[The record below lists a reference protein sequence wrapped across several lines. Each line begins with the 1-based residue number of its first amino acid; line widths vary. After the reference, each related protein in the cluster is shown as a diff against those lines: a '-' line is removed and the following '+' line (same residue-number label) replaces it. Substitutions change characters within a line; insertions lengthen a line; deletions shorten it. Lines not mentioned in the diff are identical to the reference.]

1 MKLLLISE
9 FYYPRIGG
17 AETVVRMIGEH
28 FARLGWDVHVVTGG
42 REENREEINGVTV
55 HRVSVSGN
63 LVKGIKGD
71 VEKTKARILQLQP
84 DVTFVYAMQT
94 WGSDLF
100 VGDSGF
106 LRNSSR
112 VVVAPCGLSALSS
125 VVRRIVYWRYL
136 RTIKRVADRFDH
148 YVFHTRQGNDF
159 RYLANALH
167 DNYSI
172 IPNAVPS
179 DVLRWSR
186 ESAMEYLKQQG
197 LAHLLNHKIVLN
209 VSNHYRIK
217 GHRRLVRIFDSAFP
231 EDYRLVI
238 AGTVP
243 EGGQGCYEECA
254 RTVAASRNKVLID
267 GSDRFTVLSLY
278 KIARL
283 FLLSSSVEYFPL
295 VLLEAQG
302 SRLPFL
308 SMPVGNVSE
317 LEGGIVLSPQKITRT
332 VVSSLLDDEAALQSV
347 AERGYRQA
355 TEFYSETK
363 VMREYEKLF
372 TGMLMRHG

>member
-9 FYYPRIGG
+9 FYYPKIGG

-28 FARLGWDVHVVTGG
+28 FARLGWEVHVVTGG

-55 HRVSVSGN
+55 HRVPVSGN

-71 VEKTKARILQLQP
+71 IEQLKTRIKRLQP

-100 VGDSGF
+100 VGDSDF
-106 LRNSSR
+106 LRNSTR
-112 VVVAPCGLSALSS
+112 LVVAPCGLSALSS
-125 VVRRIVYWRYL
+125 VVRRMVYWRYL
-136 RTIKRVADRFDH
+136 RRIRRVADRFNH
-148 YVFHTRQGNDF
+148 YVFHTRQGNDY

-179 DVLRWSR
+179 DVLGWSR
-186 ESAMEYLKQQG
+186 ESAVEYLKQKG
-197 LAHLLNHKIVLN
+197 LAYLLDHKFVLN

-217 GHRRLVRIFDSAFP
+217 SHRRLMRIFDSAFP

-243 EGGQGCYEECA
+243 KGGQGCYEECV
-254 RTVAASRNKVLID
+254 RTVAASQNKVLID

-283 FLLSSSVEYFPL
+283 FLLSSSIEYCPI

-308 SMPVGNVSE
+308 STPVGNASE
-317 LEGGIVLSPQKITRT
+317 LEGGIVLSPQKMTRT
-332 VVSSLLDDEAALQSV
+332 VVGGLLDDVAVLQSV
-347 AERGYRQA
+347 ADRGYRQA
-355 TEFYSETK
+355 TEFYSETR

-372 TGMLMRHG
+372 TGMLM

>member
-9 FYYPRIGG
+9 FYSPRIGG

-28 FARLGWDVHVVTGG
+28 FARLGWEVHVVTGG
-42 REENREEINGVTV
+42 REESWEEINGVKV
-55 HRVSVSGN
+55 HRVPVSGN

-71 VEKTKARILQLQP
+71 IEQLKTRIRQLQP

-100 VGDSGF
+100 VGDSDF
-106 LRNSSR
+106 LKNSTR
-112 VVVAPCGLSALSS
+112 LVVAPCGLSALSS
-125 VVRRIVYWRYL
+125 IARRIAYWRYL
-136 RTIKRVADRFDH
+136 RTIKLTASRFDH

-159 RYLANALH
+159 KYLANAVH

-186 ESAMEYLKQQG
+186 ESAVEYLKQKG
-197 LAHLLNHKIVLN
+197 LADLLDHKIVLN

-217 GHRRLVRIFDSAFP
+217 GHRRLMRIFDSAFP
-231 EDYRLVI
+231 EDCRLVI
-238 AGTVP
+238 AGTIP
-243 EGGQGCYEECA
+243 EGGQGCYKECA
-254 RTVAASRNKVLID
+254 RTVAVSRNKILID

-308 SMPVGNVSE
+308 SMPVGNASE
-317 LEGGIVLSPQKITRT
+317 LEGGIVLSPKKITKT
-332 VVSSLLDDEAALQSV
+332 VVSNLLGNEAVLQSV

-355 TEFYSETK
+355 TESCPEAR
-363 VMREYEKLF
+363 VMQEYEKLF
-372 TGMLMRHG
+372 TGMLV